1 MGRTPCCDKS
11 GLKKGPWTA
20 EEDQKLID
28 YIQKHGHGSWRS
40 LPKNAGL
47 ARCGKSCRLRWT
59 NYLRPDIKRG
69 RFSFEE
75 EETIIQLHRILGN
88 KWSTIASHLPG
99 RTDNEIKNYWNT
111 HIRKRLNRM
120 RINDPLG
127 AHNCQLEPSLCNP
140 SALIMN
146 LYRLLGLQ
154 PLLNRELMN
163 IIATNLISSPQT
175 SNQSINV
182 GSQVL
187 NNQKFTGQTLVPQQ
201 DLHDQLQNQIQDQ
214 VLLAT
219 QNAQLADEVQF
230 QQGDDTNFWN
240 GVLSQIGDA
249 DELVN
254 GQGIASNSNMEAY
267 SLPQLTTE
275 SFSCFD
281 GFTDDQINCSNLA
294 SAAAAASD
302 SNNMNSPTST
312 FVNNS
317 SAEDESCSDFLEFQ
331 IPDLFDLAD
340 YM

>member
-47 ARCGKSCRLRWT
+47 ARCGKSCRLRWI

-111 HIRKRLNRM
+111 HIRKRLARM
-120 RINDPLG
+120 RADHLG
-127 AHNCQLEPSLCNP
+127 THNCQLDQLSLCNP

-154 PLLNRELMN
+154 PLLNRELVN
-163 IIATNLISSPQT
+163 IIAANLISSPQN

-187 NNQKFTGQTLVPQQ
+187 NNQQFIGQTLVSQQ
-201 DLHDQLQNQIQDQ
+201 DLLQNQIQDQ
-214 VLLAT
+214 VLLTT
-219 QNAQLADEVQF
+219 QNARLGDDEVQF
-230 QQGDDTNFWN
+230 QQGEDTNFWN

-249 DELVN
+249 NELVN
-254 GQGIASNSNMEAY
+254 GQGIASSSNVDPY

-294 SAAAAASD
+294 SAATASD

-312 FVNNS
+312 FVNNNNS
-317 SAEDESCSDFLEFQ
+317 SAEDESCSHFLEFQ